1 MQEKQTRLYL
11 TSVFLV
17 SSFNMENVTPE
28 LALLPGFRFHP
39 TEEELVDYYLK
50 GTAMGKIFHSGIIGF
65 LNIYKHNPWDLP
77 GMAEIGEREWYFFV
91 PRERRA
97 GHGGKPNRTTKTGYW
112 KATGSDRHIRCP
124 KEPREIVGLRKTL
137 VFYTGK
143 APKGCRTDWVMNEY
157 RLISNTNIATED
169 IVLAKI
175 YRKATSLRVL
185 EQKAEELVR
194 TSHQSLPSNGAS
206 QSNFDA
212 PLSLQGLDFG
222 AERGEELFE
231 AAKKELQK
239 DANSEALTRVGS
251 MPAAEPIMDWTS
263 ESVWAQLRSPS
274 SYAMW

>member
-50 GTAMGKIFHSGIIGF
+50 GTAM
-65 LNIYKHNPWDLP
+65 